1 MIYLF
6 TSLFIFEVFCSHI
19 THWLKYLSYGREQAV
34 SEERATQLRDKEQ
47 QHAADIRE
55 IEVNIS
61 TLKILLIF
69 LCFSIELCF
78 II

>member
-1 MIYLF
+1 M
-6 TSLFIFEVFCSHI
+6 
-19 THWLKYLSYGREQAV
+19 SYGREQAV

-69 LCFSIELCF
+69 LCFSIVLCF